1 MKRLDLAILFAATF
15 SLLVSVHPSAGQV
28 IVKLETGQIDTV
40 KPPRPVIKIVFY
52 DSKGSQL
59 RDILKLSDAVK
70 DPSSYTI
77 LAEKDKKTEAMPVER
92 VIVGSDAFVSRV
104 GLLPK
109 GKLKDDV
116 IYRVQV
122 KDGVFVF
129 KDSIQYLPKGELP
142 AVSGEQLKAELDYIN
157 NRALE
162 NKIEFLNGTSAAAGS
177 VRATYKSYFQDEKGV
192 DWLEVEAIGKADFN
206 FLSQD
211 KNKYLNSIVGEV
223 GILYLNTWNVTEKYG
238 IPAFV
243 GINGT
248 VESDQDFK
256 TVDSTGGVEA
266 KLYLRNW
273 LSEHLYTF
281 FVRDIKEAGVAP
293 LLKLGYSYVGHVKEG
308 IPTNTGSQRLRA
320 DFYWSLPLYRGF
332 DIRSTHLTQQL
343 FDADFIFDIE
353 TIFDVEKSQFFNNSK
368 IVLDFHAQTLRD
380 KSPSFTL
387 TYAQGKATPTF
398 KHFDAFL
405 AGIKVPF

>member
-1 MKRLDLAILFAATF
+1 MKHFGLAMWFAVAL
-15 SLLVSVHPSAGQV
+15 SVSVPFCQSTAQ
-28 IVKLETGQIDTV
+28 IAVKLETGQIDTV

-52 DSKGSQL
+52 DANGNQL
-59 RDILKLSDAVK
+59 TDVLKLTDAVK
-70 DPSSYTI
+70 DPASYTI
-77 LAEKDKKTEAMPVER
+77 LAEKDKKTETIAVER
-92 VIVGSDAFVSRV
+92 VIVGSDPFVSRV

-116 IYRVQV
+116 TYRVQV
-122 KDGVFVF
+122 KEGVFVF
-129 KDSIQYLPKGELP
+129 KDSTKYVLKGEPP
-142 AVSGEQLKAELDYIN
+142 AVDGDQLKAELDYIN

-162 NKIEFLNGTSAAAGS
+162 NKIELLNGTTNGAGS
-177 VRATYKSYFQDEKGV
+177 ARATYRSYFSDEKGV
-192 DWLEVEAIGKADFN
+192 DWLQVEAIGKADFN

-211 KNKYLNSIVGEV
+211 KSKYLNSIVGEL
-223 GILYLNTWNVTEKYG
+223 GILYVNTWEITDRYG
-238 IPAFV
+238 LPAFI

-248 VESDQDFK
+248 VESDQDFR

-266 KLYLRNW
+266 QIFLRNW

-308 IPTNTGSQRLRA
+308 IRTDTGSQRFHA

-332 DIRSTHLTQQL
+332 DIRSTHITQQL
-343 FDADFIFDIE
+343 FDADLILDIE
-353 TIFDVEKSQFFNNSK
+353 TIYDVEKSKFFDNSK
-368 IVLDFHAQTLRD
+368 VVVDIHAQTLRD

-398 KHFDAFL
+398 KNFDAFL
-405 AGIKVPF
+405 AGLKIPF

>member
-1 MKRLDLAILFAATF
+1 MKRFDLVTLFMACLSVLAPVQQVAA
-15 SLLVSVHPSAGQV
+15 QV
-28 IVKLETGQIDTV
+28 VVKLETGQLDTV

-52 DSKGSQL
+52 DSKGQQL
-59 RDILKLSDAVK
+59 TEILKLSDSVK

-77 LAEKDKKTEAMPVER
+77 LAEKDKKTETIAVER
-92 VIVGSDAFVSRV
+92 VIVGNDQFVSRV

-116 IYRVQV
+116 TYRVQV

-129 KDSIQYLPKGELP
+129 KDSTQYLPKGELP
-142 AVSGEQLKAELDYIN
+142 AVDGAQLKAELDYIN

-162 NKIEFLNGTSAAAGS
+162 NKIELLNGSSTGAGS
-177 VRATYKSYFQDEKGV
+177 VRATYKSYYADTKGV
-192 DWLEVEAIGKADFN
+192 DWLEVEGIGKADFN

-211 KNKYLNSIVGEV
+211 KTKYLNSIVGEL
-223 GILYLNTWNVTEKYG
+223 GILYLNTWEITDKYG

-266 KLYLRNW
+266 QLFLRNW
-273 LSEHLYTF
+273 LSEFLYTF
-281 FVRDIKEAGVAP
+281 FVHDIKEAGVAP

-308 IPTNTGSQRLRA
+308 ISTDTGSQRFHA

-332 DIRSTHLTQQL
+332 DIRSTHVTQQL
-343 FDADFIFDIE
+343 FDADLILDIE
-353 TIFDVEKSQFFNNSK
+353 TIFDVEKSKFFDNSK
-368 IVLDFHAQTLRD
+368 IVVDLHAQTLRD

-405 AGIKVPF
+405 AGLKIPF